1 MNEVI
6 PRTKRGAEWNEF
18 ADKVLTHIDTYTVPQ
33 YGDKG
38 EDNVTKW
45 TTKDCV
51 LAIKKYLARFGRN
64 SRKGQETM
72 DMLKIAHY
80 ACLIYNKL
88 KGKGDNVNK
97 DIYQVKSDSLERL

>member
-18 ADKVLTHIDTYTVPQ
+18 ADKVLTHIDAYTVPQ

-38 EDNVTKW
+38 EDEIAEW
-45 TTKDCV
+45 SARDCI
-51 LAIKKYLARFGRN
+51 LTIKKYLARFGRN
-64 SRKGQETM
+64 ARAGQDQV

-80 ACLIYNKL
+80 ACFIYNKL
-88 KGKGDNVNK
+88 HDRKHNT
-97 DIYQVKSDSLERL
+97 

>member
-1 MNEVI
+1 MIPERLKGLLRMNEVI

-38 EDNVTKW
+38 KDSIDKW
-45 TTKDCV
+45 DINMCLITI
-51 LAIKKYLARFGRN
+51 IKYATRSGSNIRSNQDEL
-64 SRKGQETM
+64 

-80 ACLIYNKL
+80 ACFVYNKL
-88 KGKGDNVNK
+88 KEKGDKN
-97 DIYQVKSDSLERL
+97 E